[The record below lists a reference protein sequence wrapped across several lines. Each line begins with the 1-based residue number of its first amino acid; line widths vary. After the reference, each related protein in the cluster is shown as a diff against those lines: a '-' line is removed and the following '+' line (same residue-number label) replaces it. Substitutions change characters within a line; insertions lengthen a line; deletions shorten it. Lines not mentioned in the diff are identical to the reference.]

1 MSMKLIW
8 LVLGVSVIVGCGAKN
23 EGTTVT
29 TVSNQEYVDRVADKF
44 PGYTEA
50 EYLKG
55 KTLYAQHCKRCHGL
69 KQEDNYTESQW
80 RKIVPPMAQKAKID
94 AATEEAILKYVVA
107 RSKAE

>member
-1 MSMKLIW
+1 MKSTVLIVAT
-8 LVLGVSVIVGCGAKN
+8 LVLVACGTKN
-23 EGTTVT
+23 EGVTVT

-50 EYLKG
+50 EFLNG

-69 KQEDNYTESQW
+69 KAEDNYTEAQW

-94 AATEEAILKYVVA
+94 AGTEETILKYVVA
-107 RSKAE
+107 RAKAN